1 MSLTYIANDVR
12 VTYDL
17 RIDAHR
23 YKKTSFGSAV
33 RVPGSHGYV
42 AYAAKP
48 IPRNLEL
55 TAATVRLLAEAESA
69 LGQLAGVGRLLP
81 NPDLLA
87 NPYLLRE
94 ALSSTR
100 IEGTQASIAEVLEN
114 RAAGEEP
121 NADIEEVLNYVG
133 AMRAGVGLLDELP
146 ISARLVRRIH
156 GELMQGVRGEK
167 LSPGELRTS
176 QNWIGP
182 PEATIESA
190 LFVPPPPEQIGD
202 LLSDWEHYANTDA
215 EVPVLIQ
222 NALLHA
228 QFETIHPFLDGNGRL
243 GRLLIVF
250 FLIARGK
257 LPAPMLYVSSHF
269 EGHRERY
276 YEALQAIREQGDPE
290 PWFELFLEGI
300 ASQASDA
307 VSRAHRILQ
316 LRERYREAAGATN
329 SPNALGLVDLI
340 CANPILTARAVEK
353 GLDVSRPTA
362 LRLLKRMESE
372 GLITASEQG
381 SRGQRRYLAHEMY
394 EVISGVGDD

>member
-1 MSLTYIANDVR
+1 MAKNVR
-12 VTYDL
+12 VAYD
-17 RIDAHR
+17 RKIDADR
-23 YKKTSFGSAV
+23 YKKTDFGSAT
-33 RVPGSHGYV
+33 RVPGRHGYV

-48 IPRNLEL
+48 VPRRIEL
-55 TAATVRLLAEAESA
+55 SPTTIRLLAEAESA

-114 RAAGEEP
+114 TAAGDQP
-121 NADIEEVLNYVG
+121 NADVEEVLNYVG
-133 AMRAGVGLLDELP
+133 AMREGIKLLDEFP
-146 ISARLVRRIH
+146 ISVRLIRRIH
-156 GELMQGVRGEK
+156 AKLMQGVRGEM
-167 LSPGELRTS
+167 LAPGELRTT

-182 PEATIESA
+182 SGATIESA
-190 LFVPPPPEQIGD
+190 PFVPPPPEQIAE
-202 LLSDWEHYANTDA
+202 LLADWERYANADV
-215 EVPVLIQ
+215 EVPALIQ

-228 QFETIHPFLDGNGRL
+228 QFETVHPFLDGNGRL

-250 FLIARGK
+250 FLIAGGK

-269 EGHRERY
+269 ERNRARY
-276 YEALQAIREQGDPE
+276 YDGLQAIREQGDPE

-300 ASQASDA
+300 AFQASDA
-307 VSRAHRILQ
+307 VTRAHRILE

-340 CANPILTARAVEK
+340 CTNPILTARAVEQS
-353 GLDVSRPTA
+353 LDVSRPTA
-362 LRLLKRMESE
+362 LRLLKRMEEQGMTS
-372 GLITASEQG
+372 AVQQG
-381 SRGQRRYLAHEMY
+381 SRGQRRYVAHEMLDL
-394 EVISGVGDD
+394 ISGVGDG